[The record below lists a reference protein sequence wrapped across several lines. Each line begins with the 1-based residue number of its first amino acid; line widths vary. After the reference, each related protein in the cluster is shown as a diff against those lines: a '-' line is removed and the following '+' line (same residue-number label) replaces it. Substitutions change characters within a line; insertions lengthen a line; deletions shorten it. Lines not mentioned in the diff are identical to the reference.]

1 MLVFLNMKETIEQ
14 ILIENI
20 PDVICKFYGDSCN
33 LRLEVSSKIF
43 TDMSLIDQHK
53 TVMRLLQNKFK
64 TGDEVKIIESKP
76 FSKKKRWEVIIK

>member
-1 MLVFLNMKETIEQ
+1 MATH
-14 ILIENI
+14 
-20 PDVICKFYGDSCN
+20 N

-64 TGDEVKIIESKP
+64 TGELHALSLKTKIL
-76 FSKKKRWEVIIK
+76 

>member
-1 MLVFLNMKETIEQ
+1 MLGFLDMKETIEQ

-20 PDVICKFYGDSCN
+20 PDVVCKFYGNSCN

-53 TVMRLLQNKFK
+53 TVMRLLQNKFE
-64 TGDEVKIIESKP
+64 TGELHALSLETKIL
-76 FSKKKRWEVIIK
+76 